1 MSQGGTTR
9 RMEAGRSCAS
19 GAAVAERGPDRK
31 GKGRRAE
38 RARAEGG
45 GPGNESGKGREGK
58 DSKCKGV
65 THVVM

>member
-31 GKGRRAE
+31 GKG
-38 RARAEGG
+38 AEGG
-45 GPGNESGKGREGK
+45 KGKGGGRRAG
-58 DSKCKGV
+58 
-65 THVVM
+65 